1 MLIPKIGIVG
11 DKQRGTLFISQHG
24 KGLKRHYTK
33 ETPNGIPELKKVKIK
48 GKEQWDSSD
57 ILEFL
62 ENMVNTT
69 ILPKLKAQPATVE
82 ADEETDE
89 SPF

>member
-1 MLIPKIGIVG
+1 M
-11 DKQRGTLFISQHG
+11 KQI
-24 KGLKRHYTK
+24 
-33 ETPNGIPELKKVKIK
+33 KVK
-48 GKEQWDSSD
+48 GVMQWDD
-57 ILEFL
+57 TEMMEFL